1 MNDSAYSVFITSF
14 DPERKIRGIRRV
26 REVTGFGLAQA
37 KSLVE
42 NCPSVVLNGMYLAQA
57 EELSGLLKDAGMT
70 VEIQTDQVNI
80 PKIKNLDQINFEPKK
95 DQHEPVDFIEND
107 NINYEKLLEF
117 ALEKADT
124 FSLVWQDFEFYDSAF
139 ELEDKLKPWLI
150 SEYSSSSWPGTIKF
164 GGDALVQKYEVNE
177 NTIELLRCVT
187 SVFHFIVPDYPE
199 DLAFYKDDKVIFSSV
214 AHEGIAT
221 YES

>member
-1 MNDSAYSVFITSF
+1 MKDSAYSVFITSF

-42 NCPSVVLNGMYLAQA
+42 NCPSVVLDGMYLSQA

-70 VEIQTDQVNI
+70 VEIQTDQVNT
-80 PKIKNLDQINFEPKK
+80 PKIKKLDQINFEPRK
-95 DQHEPVDFIEND
+95 DQHEPVDVIEND
-107 NINYEKLLEF
+107 DINYEQLLEF

-139 ELEDKLKPWLI
+139 ELEDKLKPWLV

-164 GGDALVQKYEVNE
+164 GESALVQKYEVNE
-177 NTIELLRCVT
+177 STIELLRCVE

-199 DLAFYKDDKVIFSSV
+199 DLAFYKDNKVIFSSV